1 MNNLNSILLEGNL
14 VRDPEIS
21 YTPKGT
27 PVCNFSIASNRYYK
41 QGEELEQE
49 VSYFD
54 VTVWNRLAEVCKEYL
69 AKGRGV
75 REMGR
80 LKQDRWEDPEG
91 KTRSKVHIVAE
102 RVEFKPRP
110 AKKPEGAPDS
120 QGADASDPAEAGKI
134 KPMLKKD
141 AGPRAGAAQLLPQYQ
156 GEVQH
161 EGLLGCVYHLVRLGR
176 RLHAHTP
183 RSIRARSAA
192 QSRLAAG
199 LAGLGWGMPP
209 I

>member
-21 YTPKGT
+21 YTPKGA
-27 PVCNFSIASNRYYK
+27 PVCNFTVACNRYYK
-41 QGEELEQE
+41 QGEELEEE

-75 REMGR
+75 RVVGR

-102 RVEFKPRP
+102 HVEFKPRP
-110 AKKPEGAPDS
+110 AEKPDGTEGRS
-120 QGADASDPAEAGKI
+120 PAE
-134 KPMLKKD
+134 P
-141 AGPRAGAAQLLPQYQ
+141 AAQGVAAEEADV
-156 GEVQH
+156 GEPE
-161 EGLLGCVYHLVRLGR
+161 EG
-176 RLHAHTP
+176 
-183 RSIRARSAA
+183 SRATA
-192 QSRLAAG
+192 
-199 LAGLGWGMPP
+199 
-209 I
+209 

>member
-21 YTPKGT
+21 YTPKGS

-75 REMGR
+75 RVVGR

-102 RVEFKPRP
+102 HVEFKPRP
-110 AKKPEGAPDS
+110 AEKPEGAPDA
-120 QGADASDPAEAGKI
+120 QGTAASDPAEAGE
-134 KPMLKKD
+134 PE
-141 AGPRAGAAQLLPQYQ
+141 AARAMA
-156 GEVQH
+156 
-161 EGLLGCVYHLVRLGR
+161 
-176 RLHAHTP
+176 
-183 RSIRARSAA
+183 
-192 QSRLAAG
+192 
-199 LAGLGWGMPP
+199 
-209 I
+209 

>member
-27 PVCNFSIASNRYYK
+27 PVCNFSIACNRYFK

-75 REMGR
+75 RVVGR

-102 RVEFKPRP
+102 HVEFKPQLKKQDGEDGEEKVEAASAVEP
-110 AKKPEGAPDS
+110 AADS
-120 QGADASDPAEAGKI
+120 QVQEEGELKEAASF
-134 KPMLKKD
+134 
-141 AGPRAGAAQLLPQYQ
+141 
-156 GEVQH
+156 
-161 EGLLGCVYHLVRLGR
+161 
-176 RLHAHTP
+176 
-183 RSIRARSAA
+183 
-192 QSRLAAG
+192 
-199 LAGLGWGMPP
+199 
-209 I
+209 